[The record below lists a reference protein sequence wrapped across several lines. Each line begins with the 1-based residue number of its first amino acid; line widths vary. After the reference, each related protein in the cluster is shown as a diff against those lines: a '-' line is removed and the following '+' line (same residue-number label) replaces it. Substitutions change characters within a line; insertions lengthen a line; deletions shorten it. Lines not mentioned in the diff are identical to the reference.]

1 MKKEGLIAIFLAAG
15 KSSRMG
21 VNKLSLPLS
30 TYTIGSSALQTALLS
45 SIDHVL
51 VVTKK
56 EDSLIW
62 MNPLFFHPPYSSQ
75 WTHIVCDDAEKGQA
89 HSLQRGFQVAL
100 SMDPRGMMI
109 LLADQPYLSE
119 VTIEK
124 VIKTYEQSATPV
136 DFVAARYEGIP
147 RPPVIF
153 SPRVPSLMKLKGDI
167 GARKLLQELDGR
179 YVECS
184 NDRDFLDIDTKEDYE
199 MVIGG
204 ETRC

>member
-1 MKKEGLIAIFLAAG
+1 MKKEGIIAIYLAAG

-45 SIDHVL
+45 SLDHIL
-51 VVTKK
+51 VVTK
-56 EDSLIW
+56 EQDSLKW
-62 MNPLFFHPPYSSQ
+62 MDPSFFHSPYLSQ
-75 WTHIVCDDAEKGQA
+75 WTHVVCDDAEKGQA
-89 HSLQRGFQVAL
+89 HSLQRGFQAAM
-100 SMDPRGMMI
+100 SANPRGIMV

-124 VIKTYEQSATPV
+124 VKKIYVHSSTPI
-136 DFVAARYEGIP
+136 DFVAARFEGIP

-153 SPRVPSLMKLKGDI
+153 SPRVIPNLMKLKGDI

-179 YVECS
+179 YVEFS
-184 NDRDFLDIDTKEDYE
+184 NVRDFFDIDTKGDYQI
-199 MVIGG
+199 VIGG
-204 ETRC
+204 ETG

>member
-21 VNKLSLPLS
+21 MNKLSLPLS
-30 TYTIGSSALQTALLS
+30 CNTIGSSALKTALLS

-56 EDSLIW
+56 EDSLNW
-62 MNPLFFHPPYSSQ
+62 VDPSFFHLTYSSQ
-75 WTHIVCDDAEKGQA
+75 WTHVVCDDAEKGLA
-89 HSLQRGFQVAL
+89 HSLQKGFQVAW
-100 SMDPRGMMI
+100 SMEPSGIMV

-124 VIKTYEQSATPV
+124 VKKTFVQSATPV
-136 DFVAARYEGIP
+136 DFVAACYKGIP

-153 SPRVPSLMKLKGDI
+153 SPRVLPSLMKLKGDI

-184 NDRDFLDIDTKEDYE
+184 NARDFLDIDTKEDYE

-204 ETRC
+204 ETG